1 MTHVFVIAVFVMAV
15 VLIFWNV
22 GIMRRFQNDYRYDGG
37 FQGKR
42 YECILRFANLDH
54 GMWCLLGADASAL
67 YLLTASNRKR
77 HWWSPSHIGVSNKI
91 FKTDLR
97 LPWTDLGWQ
106 EKTILLKECIWFEIP
121 AKKIYFYVPRDVG
134 DKLLIDAGRKI
145 QSEFDIKFQSEETM
159 HS

>member
-1 MTHVFVIAVFVMAV
+1 MTPVIVIAVFVMAGA
-15 VLIFWNV
+15 LIFWNV
-22 GIMRRFQNDYRYDGG
+22 GVMRRFQSEYRYVAG

-54 GMWCLLGADASAL
+54 GMWCFLGADSSAL

-77 HWWSPSHIGVSNKI
+77 PWWSSSYIGVSNKI

-97 LPWTDLGWQ
+97 IPWTDLGWQ
-106 EKTILLKECIWFEIP
+106 EKPILLKECIWFEIS
-121 AKKIYFYVPRDVG
+121 AKKIYFYVPKDVG

-145 QSEFDIKFQSEETM
+145 QSEFDVKFQSEETM